1 MSNNIMSNGRPFV
14 LVVALDLADT
24 PSGGYALDQAL
35 RVARRVPDSLLHIV
49 HVSTSDVKEET
60 LGLLRHYVEE
70 KAAALGGCEHQ
81 TVAVHVR
88 KGDPGREIAELA
100 AEVAA
105 DSDPRRVAQGPAPE
119 DAPPR
124 VHRGARDGHGHV
136 PRRDRRTAPERPS
149 GARDRRSRRR
159 APTAFRRGSRRRA
172 PRGGAHVTRRA
183 TPSSTATAT
192 STRTPRRCRSRLT
205 TPRSRRPASTEDLGH
220 GYGMP
225 LRRASS
231 PSMSSCSAP
240 STSRRNRCCAS
251 ASCGPTPVVDIG
263 SPIS

>member
-105 DSDPRRVAQGPAPE
+105 DLILVGSHKAPHLRTLLLGSTAERVM
-119 DAPPR
+119 
-124 VHRGARDGHGHV
+124 
-136 PRRDRRTAPERPS
+136 
-149 GARDRRSRRR
+149 
-159 APTAFRRGSRRRA
+159 
-172 PRGGAHVTRRA
+172 
-183 TPSSTATAT
+183 ATAT
-192 STRTPRRCRSRLT
+192 C
-205 TPRSRRPASTEDLGH
+205 
-220 GYGMP
+220 
-225 LRRASS
+225 
-231 PSMSSCSAP
+231 
-240 STSRRNRCCAS
+240 
-251 ASCGPTPVVDIG
+251 PVVIAGPHPNARPEHVIVIEAACPDCVQARFETKG
-263 SPIS
+263 ASWWCARHSESHPILHRHRHIYSYSSALPFASHDSEVTATGVD